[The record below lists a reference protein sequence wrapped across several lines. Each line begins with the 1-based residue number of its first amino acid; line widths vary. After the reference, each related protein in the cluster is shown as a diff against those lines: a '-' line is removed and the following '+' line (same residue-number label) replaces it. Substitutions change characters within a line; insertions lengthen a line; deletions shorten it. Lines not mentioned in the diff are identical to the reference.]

1 MKKMISRRNFLLASG
16 VVTVGAA
23 LAACGGGSSSSTA
36 ASSAA
41 PASSA
46 AASAPAA
53 AEGKVLNIWCWN
65 DEFQSRFNDYYPEVK
80 EIAADKSTT
89 TLKDGTT
96 VKWTINAN
104 ENNNYQNKLDEA
116 LLNQDSAADDDK
128 IDIFLIEADY
138 ALKYVDSDYALD
150 VKADIGLTDAD
161 LAGQYQYTKD
171 IVSVDGSQR
180 GTTWQATPG
189 LFAYRR
195 SIAKEVLG
203 TDDPTEVQ
211 SHLSDWD
218 KFNEVA
224 AQAYAKGY
232 KMLSGFDD
240 AYRTFSNNVDAPWVD
255 GTTVKVDPNIMK
267 WVDQTKEYTD
277 KGYNNKSSLWDS
289 QWASD
294 QGPTGKVFG
303 FFYSTWGINFTL
315 LGNSLATPT
324 AEGGKEEVGNGIYGD
339 YAVCEGPQPYYWG
352 GTWICGAAGSDNLET
367 IKDVMLKLTCDEAIM
382 KQITMDTQDY
392 TNNEKAMEEIANSD
406 YASDFLGGQNHIA
419 LFAEAAKKIDMSNAG
434 PYDQGLNESLQNAF
448 KDYFTGTVDE
458 DTAKAN
464 FETAIK
470 EKYPDQLVM
479 ADCDN
484 IENALACAGAGAD
497 FVGTTM
503 RGYTPETTGINDVDF
518 GFIAQLARE
527 CPAKVIAEGH
537 IHTPEQAVQALYAGA
552 FALVV
557 GGAITRPAEITAR
570 FTGAINAM
578 QK

>member
-1 MKKMISRRNFLLASG
+1 MKKISRRNFLLASG
-16 VVTVGAA
+16 VVTIGAA

-89 TLKDGTT
+89 TLKG
-96 VKWTINAN
+96 
-104 ENNNYQNKLDEA
+104 
-116 LLNQDSAADDDK
+116 
-128 IDIFLIEADY
+128 
-138 ALKYVDSDYALD
+138 
-150 VKADIGLTDAD
+150 
-161 LAGQYQYTKD
+161 
-171 IVSVDGSQR
+171 

-195 SIAKEVLG
+195 SIAKDVLG

-211 SHLSDWD
+211 SYLSDWD
-218 KFNEVA
+218 KFNDVA
-224 AQAYAKGY
+224 AQASAKGY

-240 AYRTFSNNVDAPWVD
+240 AYRTFSNNVAAPWVT
-255 GTTVKVDPNIMK
+255 GTTVTVDENIMK

-294 QGPTGKVFG
+294 QGPNGKVFG

-315 LGNSLATPT
+315 LGNSLETPT
-324 AEGGKEEVGNGIYGD
+324 SEGGKEEVGNGIYGD

-352 GTWICGAAGSDNLET
+352 GTWICGAAGSDNLDT
-367 IKDVMLKLTCDEAIM
+367 IKDVMQKLTCDEAIM
-382 KQITMDTQDY
+382 KQITLDTQDY
-392 TNNEKAMEEIANSD
+392 TNNEKAMEEIASSD
-406 YASDFLGGQNHIA
+406 YKSDFLGGQNHIA

-434 PYDQGLNESLQNAF
+434 PYDQGLNESFQNAF
-448 KDYFTGTVDE
+448 KDYFTGNVDE

-470 EKYPDQLVM
+470 EKYPEL
-479 ADCDN
+479 
-484 IENALACAGAGAD
+484 
-497 FVGTTM
+497 T
-503 RGYTPETTGINDVDF
+503 DVVW
-518 GFIAQLARE
+518 
-527 CPAKVIAEGH
+527 PA
-537 IHTPEQAVQALYAGA
+537 
-552 FALVV
+552 
-557 GGAITRPAEITAR
+557 
-570 FTGAINAM
+570 
-578 QK
+578 

>member
-1 MKKMISRRNFLLASG
+1 MKKISRRNFLLASG
-16 VVTVGAA
+16 VVTIGAA

-138 ALKYVDSDYALD
+138 ALKYVDSDYVLD
-150 VKADIGLTDAD
+150 VKKDIGLTDSD

-203 TDDPTEVQ
+203 TDDPAEVQ
-211 SHLSDWD
+211 TYLSDWD
-218 KFNEVA
+218 KFNDVA
-224 AQAYAKGY
+224 AKAA
-232 KMLSGFDD
+232 
-240 AYRTFSNNVDAPWVD
+240 A
-255 GTTVKVDPNIMK
+255 
-267 WVDQTKEYTD
+267 

-392 TNNEKAMEEIANSD
+392 TNNEKAMNEIASSD
-406 YASDFLGGQNHIA
+406 YKSDFLGGQNHIA
-419 LFAEAAKKIDMSNAG
+419 LFAEAATKIDMSNAG
-434 PYDQGLNESLQNAF
+434 PYDQGLNESFQTAF
-448 KDYFTGTVDE
+448 KDYFTGNVDE

-470 EKYPDQLVM
+470 EKYPEL
-479 ADCDN
+479 
-484 IENALACAGAGAD
+484 
-497 FVGTTM
+497 T
-503 RGYTPETTGINDVDF
+503 DVVW
-518 GFIAQLARE
+518 
-527 CPAKVIAEGH
+527 PA
-537 IHTPEQAVQALYAGA
+537 
-552 FALVV
+552 
-557 GGAITRPAEITAR
+557 
-570 FTGAINAM
+570 
-578 QK
+578 